1 MYIYLISREL
11 PLRKQVIH
19 AQRSFSYFRP
29 VEAQASH
36 GAENTKTVLFVKKKS
51 SRYTY
56 LGRQAHVSYRA
67 ILTTVYLKSMDILKV
82 SQAVQWSTAS
92 CPTQV
97 GQIFS

>member
-36 GAENTKTVLFVKKKS
+36 GAENTKILHIRGLF
-51 SRYTY
+51 
-56 LGRQAHVSYRA
+56 
-67 ILTTVYLKSMDILKV
+67 KV
-82 SQAVQWSTAS
+82 PKYIGT
-92 CPTQV
+92 
-97 GQIFS
+97 

>member
-36 GAENTKTVLFVKKKS
+36 GAENTKIVGSLTLVLASYHTIGLSFV
-51 SRYTY
+51 RT
-56 LGRQAHVSYRA
+56 
-67 ILTTVYLKSMDILKV
+67 D
-82 SQAVQWSTAS
+82 
-92 CPTQV
+92 
-97 GQIFS
+97 